1 MLPNKD
7 GKVSR
12 TTDETLTA
20 LENKL
25 VTLNFREVFT
35 ARVLSHP
42 LNASHIFKMSKV
54 ASNNSF
60 FRRVECPVN
69 HHERGIC
76 VLDLNKSHV
85 TRKFNLADWWAG
97 SNRLLRGILIV
108 VLLDYTIK
116 LLGRQKT
123 ELVWNFT
130 HERQTCQMV
139 NSNSTFVSTQ

>member
-12 TTDETLTA
+12 TTNETLTA

-25 VTLNFREVFT
+25 VTLNFRVVFT

-42 LNASHIFKMSKV
+42 LNTSHIFKMSKV
-54 ASNNSF
+54 ASNNSI
-60 FRRVECPVN
+60 FRRIESPVN
-69 HHERGIC
+69 HHEGGIC

-97 SNRLLRGILIV
+97 SIRLLRGILIV
-108 VLLDYTIK
+108 VLLDSTIK
-116 LLGRQKT
+116 LLDRQKT

-130 HERQTCQMV
+130 HK
-139 NSNSTFVSTQ
+139 